1 MAQNAQRGVDP
12 DRIDIDDP
20 KQLAEWA
27 RKLDCSQAQLC
38 DAVKAVGNEAGAV
51 EMHLHGVHSTTN
63 SDRVHDADED
73 N

>member
-1 MAQNAQRGVDP
+1 MTQNPQSGVEP
-12 DRIDIDDP
+12 DRIDVNDP
-20 KQLAEWA
+20 QACAEWA
-27 RKLDCSQAQLC
+27 SRLDCTQAQLRE
-38 DAVKAVGNEAGAV
+38 AVKAVGNQAGDV